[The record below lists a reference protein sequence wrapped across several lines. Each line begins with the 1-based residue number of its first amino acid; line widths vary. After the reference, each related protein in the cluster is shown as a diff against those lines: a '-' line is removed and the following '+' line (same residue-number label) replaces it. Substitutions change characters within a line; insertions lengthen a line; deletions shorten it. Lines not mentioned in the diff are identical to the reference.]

1 MQDPHL
7 NVKEWR
13 VHPKV
18 RLFLEFK
25 AHANLGGLCRPCF
38 IGLLFK
44 QLEIYFQ
51 W

>member
-18 RLFLEFK
+18 RPLLEFN
-25 AHANLGGLCRPCF
+25 AHAWRAL
-38 IGLLFK
+38 
-44 QLEIYFQ
+44 
-51 W
+51 